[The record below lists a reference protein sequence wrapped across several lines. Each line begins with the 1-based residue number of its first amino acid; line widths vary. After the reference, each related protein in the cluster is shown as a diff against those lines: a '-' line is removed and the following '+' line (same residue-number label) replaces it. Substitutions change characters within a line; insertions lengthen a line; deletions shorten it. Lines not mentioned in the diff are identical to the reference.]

1 MPIEAELMTICI
13 GLILAMENNDNH
25 SITIIT
31 NSLIAAS
38 KIFESYVNPF

>member
-25 SITIIT
+25 SIIT
-31 NSLIAAS
+31 NSLTAAS